1 MPAKDQAAS
10 AAKANDSGIDENQ
23 AITRLL
29 LALWDMGG
37 AKTPV
42 KKGKLAERIKRKTE
56 KSEPYQKVFEQLE
69 KSGAIAITTKNRVV
83 SVSLTDKGIEVLGSG
98 LKSPD
103 FQYDAGVGAKTAN
116 ALLKWIREMETQSNG
131 AFPATKGK
139 RSENA
144 IASYEHFKSQVLPLF
159 EKLNKTENYSGLV
172 PIWHLRRELGNRVER
187 EEFNNWLMEMQA
199 EHLFYLQSGEARGA
213 TEDQKRDSI
222 TDEVRGLLF
231 FASQPS

>member
-116 ALLKWIREMETQSNG
+116 ALLNWIREMETQSNG

-144 IASYEHFKSQVLPLF
+144 LAKDADRLIASYEEFKPVAL
-159 EKLNKTENYSGLV
+159 EVYDRLNRDYNLDDLV
-172 PIWHLRRELGNRVER
+172 PIYRIRREIGDRVTR
-187 EEFNNWLMEMQA
+187 SQFNEWLLEMQA
-199 EHLFYLQSGEARGA
+199 NDILQLIGGEM
-213 TEDQKRDSI
+213 
-222 TDEVRGLLF
+222 
-231 FASQPS
+231 